1 MKNLQRQSTLTK
13 SASTVTLL
21 AIFERSLGFL
31 YRIVLSRLIG
41 AEGLGV
47 YQVSLSLFS
56 LFLVIGTG
64 GIPITLSR
72 FIAKNQAEKDEL
84 GKRQNIG
91 AGVCLCLFITLPIL
105 LILFPFADKL
115 TFLFS
120 DNRCIPVF
128 RILLLGLV
136 FCSLFAVIRGAFWG
150 DKNFFLPALLELIEE
165 TVMVIVGVLLLRG
178 ETDALS
184 GAKLAA
190 CAVTLSYL
198 TSFCLPYYL

>member
-47 YQVSLSLFS
+47 YQVSLSIFS

-72 FIAKNQAEKDEL
+72 FFAKNQAEKDEL

-91 AGVCLCLFITLPIL
+91 AGVCLCLLITLPTVLIIL
-105 LILFPFADKL
+105 PFADKL
-115 TFLFS
+115 TILF
-120 DNRCIPVF
+120 
-128 RILLLGLV
+128 
-136 FCSLFAVIRGAFWG
+136 
-150 DKNFFLPALLELIEE
+150 
-165 TVMVIVGVLLLRG
+165 
-178 ETDALS
+178 
-184 GAKLAA
+184 
-190 CAVTLSYL
+190 
-198 TSFCLPYYL
+198 